1 MTAPQDVILSEWFQR
16 LQNICL
22 QHILKQST
30 PFPTKP
36 NACVWLVW
44 TFFSCSF
51 KQEYLCMLSI
61 SIPPPSTP
69 PKKGFHCTLNHGGLT
84 ENKLLILSHL
94 QQSFINECFFLLQ
107 HPSAHTDIEV
117 SRVGQCPL
125 AEFPGTQSSHHL
137 SNVISIFRATFGPHQ
152 VTEHPPLA

>member
-44 TFFSCSF
+44 TFLAALLNRNTYACCLFPSPT
-51 KQEYLCMLSI
+51 LH
-61 SIPPPSTP
+61 PPLQ
-69 PKKGFHCTLNHGGLT
+69 KGFHYTLNHGGLIKI
-84 ENKLLILSHL
+84 KLLILSYL
-94 QQSFINECFFLLQ
+94 QQSFLDECFLLQ
-107 HPSAHTDIEV
+107 YPSAHTDIEV
-117 SRVGQCPL
+117 SLVVQRPS
-125 AEFPGTQSSHHL
+125 AKFPGTQSSHHL

-152 VTEHPPLA
+152 VSEHPPLA